1 MPRPHCWRRVEG
13 HPIASVFKPAGIPTH
28 ALDVVL
34 ITLDEFEAIR
44 LADLDGLY
52 QEQAAGRMGVSRPT
66 FGRILESARGKLADA
81 LVHGKAL
88 KIEGG
93 PVYAEPNLP
102 VRCRTCKQEWTGP
115 PDGPIACPRCHP

>member
-1 MPRPHCWRRVEG
+1 
-13 HPIASVFKPAGIPTH
+13 VFKPAGIPTH

-34 ITLDEFEAIR
+34 ITLDEYEAIR

-52 QEQAAGRMGVSRPT
+52 QEQAAVRMGVSRPT

-81 LVHGKAL
+81 LVNGKAL

-93 PVYAEPNLP
+93 PVYADPNEP
-102 VRCRTCKQEWTGP
+102 VRCRRCAREWVGP
-115 PDGPIACPRCHP
+115 PDGPAACPRCHT

>member
-13 HPIASVFKPAGIPTH
+13 RPVASVFKPAGIPTH

-34 ITLDEFEAIR
+34 LTLDEYEAVR

-52 QEQAAGRMGVSRPT
+52 QEPAAARMGVSRPT

-93 PVYAEPNLP
+93 AVYAEANET
-102 VRCRTCKQEWTGP
+102 VRCRRCAREWVGP
-115 PDGPIACPRCHP
+115 PDGPAACPRCHV